1 MKYISRIVLLPVVSI
16 LAIAWPG
23 RAQTRIQSGG
33 NWCVSCTTVGYPV
46 SGTVN
51 VTGGDLL
58 VVMSLSCNSGTA
70 GCTSNAAP
78 SLSDT
83 LNNAW
88 TAAVSS
94 FGALGQGQINLWYTC
109 SSIGGKDTIAV
120 AGSSSSNM
128 HIHFYEYS
136 GVATSGCLD
145 QIGTATSSSV
155 SPNVTTSGSV
165 TQSNEL
171 LIGFIGDWET
181 NQNISAWGGYTVEA
195 QTNDKTWGESAGSE
209 DNNTRTGLSGP
220 QTLGF
225 SSLDTASKQ
234 LLVATFKAS
243 SSGSGTTVAV
253 TRTIDIG
260 GLTYN
265 INQANLLSF
274 TGCSTT
280 DPSCTMEVQLCD
292 SSGNCLHFAPGS
304 HSLLVNF
311 VSKPTIPTT
320 QVVTSQ
326 VAASNFT
333 VTAQ

>member
-1 MKYISRIVLLPVVSI
+1 
-16 LAIAWPG
+16 
-23 RAQTRIQSGG
+23 
-33 NWCVSCTTVGYPV
+33 VSCSTVNYPL

-70 GCTSNAAP
+70 GCTANAPP
-78 SLSDT
+78 SLTDT
-83 LNNAW
+83 LKNTW

-94 FGALGQGQINLWYTC
+94 FGATAQGQINLWYTC
-109 SSIGGKDTIAV
+109 SSIGGKDAIAV
-120 AGSSSSNM
+120 TGSSPANM
-128 HIHFYEYS
+128 HVHFYEYS

-145 QIGTATSSSV
+145 QTGTATSSSS

-165 TQSNEL
+165 TQSSEL
-171 LIGFIGDWET
+171 VIGFIGDWET

-195 QTNDKTWGESAGSE
+195 QTNDNTYGESAGSE

-243 SSGSGTTVAV
+243 SSGGGTTVAV
-253 TRTIDIG
+253 TQTLDIS

-274 TGCSTT
+274 TGCLTT
-280 DPSCTMEVQLCD
+280 DTSCTMEVQLCD
-292 SSGNCLHFAPGS
+292 PSGNCLHFAPGS
-304 HSLLVNF
+304 HSLVVNF
-311 VSKPTIPTT
+311 VSMPTIPTT

-326 VAASNFT
+326 VATSSFT
-333 VTAQ
+333 VTIQ

>member
-1 MKYISRIVLLPVVSI
+1 MKYISRIVLLAVASI
-16 LAIAWPG
+16 LAIGLPG
-23 RAQTRIQSGG
+23 RAQTRVQSGG
-33 NWCVSCTTVGYPV
+33 NWCSSCTTVDYPLA
-46 SGTVN
+46 GTVN
-51 VTGGDLL
+51 VTSGDLL

-83 LNNAW
+83 LNNVW

-94 FGALGQGQINLWYTC
+94 FGAAGQGQINLWYTC

-120 AGSSSSNM
+120 AGSNPADM
-128 HIHFYEYS
+128 HVHFYEYS
-136 GVATSGCLD
+136 GVVTSGCLD
-145 QIGTATSSSV
+145 QTGTATSSSS

-165 TQSNEL
+165 TQSSEL
-171 LIGFIGDWET
+171 VIGFIGDWET

-195 QTNDKTWGESAGSE
+195 QTNDNTYGESAGSE

-243 SSGSGTTVAV
+243 SSGGGTTVAV
-253 TRTIDIG
+253 TQTLDIS

-274 TGCSTT
+274 TGCLTT
-280 DPSCTMEVQLCD
+280 DTSCTMEVQLCD
-292 SSGNCLHFAPGS
+292 PSGNCLHFAPGS
-304 HSLLVNF
+304 HSLVVNF
-311 VSKPTIPTT
+311 VSMPKIPTT

-326 VAASNFT
+326 VATSSFT
-333 VTAQ
+333 VTIQ

>member
-1 MKYISRIVLLPVVSI
+1 MGRIFFLLVASI
-16 LAIAWPG
+16 LATAWSG
-23 RAQTRIQSGG
+23 RAQTRVQSGG
-33 NWCVSCTTVGYPV
+33 NWCLSCTTVNYPL

-70 GCTSNAAP
+70 GCTTNAPP
-78 SLSDT
+78 SLTDT
-83 LNNAW
+83 LQNTW
-88 TAAVSS
+88 TAAVSG
-94 FGALGQGQINLWYTC
+94 FGAPSQGQINLWYTC

-120 AGSSSSNM
+120 AGPSPADM
-128 HIHFYEYS
+128 HVQFYEYS

-145 QIGTATSSSV
+145 QTGTATSSSS
-155 SPNVTTSGSV
+155 SPNVTTSGSI

-171 LIGFIGDWET
+171 VIGFIGDWKT
-181 NQNISAWGGYTVEA
+181 NQNISAGGGYTVEA
-195 QTNDKTWGESAGSE
+195 QTNDETYGESAGSE

-234 LLVATFKAS
+234 LLVATFKAP
-243 SSGSGTTVAV
+243 SSGGTTVAV
-253 TRTIDIG
+253 TQILDIG

-274 TGCSTT
+274 TGCLTT
-280 DPSCTMEVQLCD
+280 DTSCTMEVQLCD
-292 SSGNCLHFAPGS
+292 PSGNCLHFAPGS
-304 HSLLVNF
+304 HSLVVNF
-311 VSKPTIPTT
+311 VSMPTIPAT

-326 VAASNFT
+326 VATSSFT
-333 VTAQ
+333 VTTQ